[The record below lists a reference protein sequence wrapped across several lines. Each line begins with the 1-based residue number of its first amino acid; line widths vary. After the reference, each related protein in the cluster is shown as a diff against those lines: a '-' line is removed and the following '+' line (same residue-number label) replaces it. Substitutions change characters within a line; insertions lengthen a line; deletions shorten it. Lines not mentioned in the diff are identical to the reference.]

1 MNVGMHKCNLC
12 FPFPFDSR
20 DVCFVEA
27 DTGIYSFFFVGGG
40 GGGGCKTIFFL
51 FGRGGKPFAI
61 EGQTADILRKIIVGN
76 MPIHRGVL

>member
-1 MNVGMHKCNLC
+1 MRRLQDH
-12 FPFPFDSR
+12 
-20 DVCFVEA
+20 
-27 DTGIYSFFFVGGG
+27 
-40 GGGGCKTIFFL
+40 FFL

>member
-1 MNVGMHKCNLC
+1 M
-12 FPFPFDSR
+12 
-20 DVCFVEA
+20 CFVEA

-40 GGGGCKTIFFL
+40 GTRRLQDHFFL

-61 EGQTADILRKIIVGN
+61 EGQTADFLRKIIVGN

>member
-1 MNVGMHKCNLC
+1 M
-12 FPFPFDSR
+12 
-20 DVCFVEA
+20 CFVEA
-27 DTGIYSFFFVGGG
+27 DTGIYSFFLLGGG
-40 GGGGCKTIFFL
+40 GGLQDHFFL

>member
-40 GGGGCKTIFFL
+40 GGAAAARPFFSFWEGGEAFCD
-51 FGRGGKPFAI
+51 RGTDCRYLT
-61 EGQTADILRKIIVGN
+61 QNHCR
-76 MPIHRGVL
+76 

>member
-1 MNVGMHKCNLC
+1 M
-12 FPFPFDSR
+12 
-20 DVCFVEA
+20 CFVEA
-27 DTGIYSFFFVGGG
+27 DTGIYSFFLLGGG
-40 GGGGCKTIFFL
+40 GAAAAARPFFFL

>member
-1 MNVGMHKCNLC
+1 M
-12 FPFPFDSR
+12 FPLPLWLAGL
-20 DVCFVEA
+20 VCFVEA

-40 GGGGCKTIFFL
+40 GGCKTIFFFL
-51 FGRGGKPFAI
+51 GGGGEPFAI

>member
-27 DTGIYSFFFVGGG
+27 DTGIYSFLFVGGG
-40 GGGGCKTIFFL
+40 GRLQDHFFSFWEGGW
-51 FGRGGKPFAI
+51 KPFAI

>member
-27 DTGIYSFFFVGGG
+27 DTGIYSFFLLGGG
-40 GGGGCKTIFFL
+40 GRRLQDHFFL
-51 FGRGGKPFAI
+51 FGRGGEPFAI

>member
-27 DTGIYSFFFVGGG
+27 DTGIYSFFLLGGG
-40 GGGGCKTIFFL
+40 VRRLQDHFFL

>member
-40 GGGGCKTIFFL
+40 GGCKTIFFL
-51 FGRGGKPFAI
+51 FGRGGGKPFAI

-76 MPIHRGVL
+76 MLIHRGVL